1 MAAQAANVM
10 GIQLA
15 EGGIVMPRPG
25 GTQATIGEAGQ
36 AEAVIPLDRAGEFGL
51 GGGGT
56 NITLIVNGGMLGS
69 DTEAREFAMAIDKEL
84 LKLRRNNESVSFDSG
99 VI

>member
-1 MAAQAANVM
+1 MAAQAARIAGVP
-10 GIQLA
+10 LA

-25 GTQATIGEAGQ
+25 GTQAIIGEAGQ
-36 AEAVIPLDRAGEFGL
+36 AEAVIPLDRAGEFGV

-56 NITLIVNGGMLGS
+56 TINFNGPIMANES
-69 DTEAREFAMAIDKEL
+69 QAEEFARAIDKQL
-84 LKLRRNNESVSFDSG
+84 LKLRQSNQSLAFDTD

>member
-1 MAAQAANVM
+1 
-10 GIQLA
+10 
-15 EGGIVMPRPG
+15 MPRVG

-36 AEAVIPLDRAGEFGL
+36 PEAVIPLDRFSEFGM

-56 NITLIVNGGMLGS
+56 TVVINVQGGMLGS
-69 DTEAREFAMAIDKEL
+69 ESEAREFALAVDKEL